1 MGVLLEVMDR
11 IAGGEI
17 SSMREAVEEYGVK
30 LAQET
35 STNEMLVERLVELEL
50 ALDDAGWN
58 RLGSDDDKQFTRA
71 ALKTIN
77 RTARLYWLKN
87 PLIKR
92 AVYTQTA
99 YIFGQGVEIK
109 ATNPEIGDLIKAF
122 MDDQKNQT
130 ELTSHQA
137 RMMKET
143 ELQLLANI
151 YFVFFVNTSDGTTR
165 IRTIS
170 DDEIE
175 RVICN
180 PEDRKEP
187 WYYLRV
193 WRQPKSPGSTDM
205 EDKQMLYP
213 DYRYNPKTR
222 PTSLTLDGKSVK
234 IATEQVYHV
243 KVNCLSDMDFGVSE
257 VYAAIDWAKAY
268 KEFLEDWAT
277 LVKSLSKFAW
287 RATSKT
293 GAKGVNAAKALFNS
307 TVTAENPVDSNNPP
321 AVGSM
326 LIHGQGLDVTPIA
339 KSGTTT
345 SVDDGRRMLLM
356 VSAATGIF
364 EHYFGDPSTG
374 NLATAKSMERP
385 MELMFKDRQTL
396 WADVHVDILQYV
408 VDQAILAPSGALKGT
423 LDYNRYGERIIQIAN
438 NDDGE
443 PIDRT
448 IEVVFPD
455 ILEKDVAAKVEAIV
469 KATTLAGG
477 QAAGTIDLPTSTRL
491 LLSALGVSDI
501 EAIIDRLFP
510 DAEDQSWDDIDGKK
524 TEKALKAQQLMAK
537 AGLAAGPVPADGD
550 EDEDTPP
557 NPPEAT
563 DDQEDTEE
571 GLRHVR
577 PTDGF
582 LEAIQK
588 LDEQLAE
595 MVEDEDLDEGQNNN
609 PTGINQ
615 YSKGRG
621 GSGKGGASIADFK
634 AGNDG
639 LVRNRQGHVAGKV
652 TKVKAD
658 WGDGFVASMTGSAK
672 HKAYTSKP
680 HPNRQSA
687 VKDIAQRAISQGW

>member
-1 MGVLLEVMDR
+1 
-11 IAGGEI
+11 
-17 SSMREAVEEYGVK
+17 MREAVEEYGTA

-35 STNEMLVERLVELEL
+35 SNNEILQERLVELEL
-50 ALDDAGWN
+50 ALEDAGWN
-58 RLGSDDDKQFTRA
+58 RLGSEDDRQFTRA

-109 ATNPEIGDLIKAF
+109 ATNPEIGDLIKEF
-122 MDDQKNQT
+122 MNDQKNQT

-143 ELQLLANI
+143 ELQLLANL

-165 IRTIS
+165 IRTIP

-175 RVICN
+175 RVIYN

-193 WRQPKSPGSTDM
+193 WKQPKKPGSSDVV
-205 EDKQMLYP
+205 DKSMLYP

-222 PTSLTLDGKSVK
+222 PTSLSLDGKTIK

-277 LVKSLSKFAW
+277 LVKALSKFAW
-287 RATSKT
+287 RVTSKT

-307 TVTAENPVDSNNPP
+307 TVTADNPVDANNPP
-321 AVGSM
+321 ATGSM
-326 LIHGQGLDVTPIA
+326 LIHGQGLDVAPIT

-408 VDQAILAPSGALKGT
+408 VDQAILAPSGPIKGT
-423 LDYNRYGERIIQIAN
+423 ADYNKYDERIVQIAN
-438 NDDGE
+438 DEDGK

-448 IEVVFPD
+448 IEVIFPD

-501 EAIIDRLFP
+501 EAIIKRLFP
-510 DAEDQSWDDIDGKK
+510 DSEDESWDDIDAKK
-524 TEKALKAQQLMAK
+524 TAKALKAQQVMAK
-537 AGLAAGPVPADGD
+537 AGLALGAVPAEDD
-550 EDEDTPP
+550 EDENTSPK
-557 NPPEAT
+557 PPEAVP
-563 DDQEDTEE
+563 DEADAEE
-571 GLRHVR
+571 GRKHVT

-582 LEAIQK
+582 LESIRK
-588 LDEQLAE
+588 LDEQMAE
-595 MVEDEDLDEGQNNN
+595 MLATEDLDEGQNNN

-621 GSGKGGASIADFK
+621 GSGGSGGSSIADFK

-652 TKVKAD
+652 TKVKAE
-658 WGDGFVASMTGSAK
+658 WGDGYVATMSGSAK

-680 HPNRQSA
+680 HPNRPAA